1 MAGKN
6 KILKPGEMLFRAGEN
21 SDGMYILR
29 KGQIQIFLDKGGTE
43 IVLATV
49 GSGGMIGEMS
59 LFDKKPRSASA
70 RALDE
75 VEVTQ
80 ITLDDFTKIL
90 QQIPKWFVTLMTTL
104 STRLRETNER
114 VQDLEAKYKGNSNPI
129 EDLVKTL
136 QILQLLFYK
145 NGVKEV
151 KSWTL
156 EREIAIVDLAN
167 ILNME
172 KPRVA
177 GVLDAIIGGGLL
189 TTTKNQYKKDVL
201 VIANRGDIE
210 RFIEFVR
217 KYRIKNPNNKS
228 LPQEFVDV
236 LEALA
241 KTAKGQAYDT
251 FAIEMKQLIADGKA
265 VGFKSEAWAQLI
277 PTMHE
282 IDESLIVQ
290 KGPKDLNLKVSKK
303 QIDGFLQQAKVLR
316 AITKSVEKGSPK
328 AA

>member
-1 MAGKN
+1 
-6 KILKPGEMLFRAGEN
+6 MLFRAGEN

-29 KGQIQIFLDKGGTE
+29 KGNIQIFLDKGGTE

-70 RALDE
+70 RAVDE

-80 ITLDDFTKIL
+80 ITLDDFNKIL

-151 KSWTL
+151 KSWSL
-156 EREIAIVDLAN
+156 EREIAITDLVH

-172 KPRVA
+172 KAKVSS
-177 GVLDAIIGGGLL
+177 VIDAIIAGGLL

-217 KYRIKNPNNKS
+217 KYRLKNPNNKA
-228 LPQEFVDV
+228 LPQEFVDI
-236 LEALA
+236 LEAIA
-241 KTAKGQAYDT
+241 KDSKGQAYDT
-251 FAIEMKQLIADGKA
+251 YAVEMNSLIAEGKTF
-265 VGFKSEAWAQLI
+265 GFKTEGWSKII

-282 IDESLIVQ
+282 IDESLIIQ
-290 KGPKDLNLKVSKK
+290 KGPKDLNLKISKK
-303 QIDGFLQQAKVLR
+303 QIDSFLQQAKVLR
-316 AITKSVEKGSPK
+316 SITKAVEKSGSK